1 MLNNYARI
9 YMSLS
14 NSVYASF
21 RSIGAYVPQK
31 ILSNSDLE
39 KMVDTSDEWITKR
52 TGIKERHIAEEDEY
66 TSDMGA
72 RASQKAIDRA
82 DISAEDIDL
91 VMCATVTP
99 DYFNMPSTACIISN
113 KLGIKNVQAF
123 DISAACSGFV
133 YLLSLAKAFIE
144 SGMKKNILIIG
155 AEKFSSIVDYTDRGT
170 CILFGDGA
178 GAAIISATNDKDEA
192 MIDIHASADGSYAD
206 FLMTPAPGTV
216 NPASQRVI
224 DEGLNFVQM
233 KGNETFKLAVK
244 TLTKDV
250 VEILKDNDILSEDIP
265 HFIPHQANYRIIKA
279 VGDALKMREDQVVLT
294 VGKYGNTSAASI
306 PMAINDIYESGR
318 LKHGELMLLDT
329 FGGGLTWASALLPFA
344 GKSIEE

>member
-1 MLNNYARI
+1 
-9 YMSLS
+9 MSLS
-14 NSVYASF
+14 TPIYASF
-21 RSIGAYVPQK
+21 RSIGAYVPEK

-39 KMVDTSDEWITKR
+39 KMVDTTDEWIIKR
-52 TGIKERHIAEEDEY
+52 TGIKERRIASNDEY
-66 TSDMGA
+66 TSDMGVK
-72 RASQKAIDRA
+72 ASQKAIDRA
-82 DISAEDIDL
+82 DINIDDIDL

-99 DYFNMPSTACIISN
+99 DYFNMPSTACVISE
-113 KLGIKNVQAF
+113 KLGIRNVQAF

-133 YLLSLAKAFIE
+133 YLLSIAKAFIE
-144 SGMKKNILIIG
+144 SGMKRNILIIG
-155 AEKFSSIVDYTDRGT
+155 SEKFSSIVDYRDRGT

-178 GAAIISATNDKDEA
+178 GAAIISATTDKDEA
-192 MIDIHASADGSYAD
+192 IVDIHASADGTYAD
-206 FLMTPAPGTV
+206 FLVTPAPGSIHPV
-216 NPASQRVI
+216 SQKVI

-250 VEILKDNDILSEDIP
+250 MEILEENRLSASDIP

-279 VGDALKMREDQVVLT
+279 VGDALKMTPEQVVLT

-318 LKHGELMLLDT
+318 LKSGELMLLDT
-329 FGGGLTWASALLPFA
+329 FGGGLTWASALLPFC
-344 GKSIEE
+344 GKDIEK